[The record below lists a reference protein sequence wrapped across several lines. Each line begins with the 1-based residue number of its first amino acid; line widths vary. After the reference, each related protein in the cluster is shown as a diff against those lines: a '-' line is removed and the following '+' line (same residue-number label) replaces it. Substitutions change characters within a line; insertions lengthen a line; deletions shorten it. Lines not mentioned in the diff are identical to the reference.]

1 MAEPVP
7 PAERDDRPDRGWR
20 RWRWPLL
27 VGDVAL
33 ATVGLLALLT
43 NIMERQREGLD
54 PFYRVVAL
62 TDTTV
67 DPAVWGQNFP
77 LQYDLYRRTVDMTR
91 TRYGGSEALP
101 RRPTGEDPRDTVSV
115 SRLDED
121 PRLRE
126 FWAGYAFVEDFREE
140 RGHAYMLSDQ
150 VFTRRQVVA
159 QQPGTCLNCH
169 ASTYVAYLRA
179 GNGDLMEG
187 FARVNQMP
195 YQEAVRLVD
204 HPVACIDCHD
214 PETMRLRVTRPAFME
229 GIRALKAGQG
239 VEDYDVN
246 RDATRQEMRTYVC
259 GQCHVEYYFAGTE
272 KRLTY
277 PWDRGLTADSILAY
291 YEANGHNDWTHQ
303 VSGGGV
309 LKAQHPEFEMFNQG
323 IHARSGVACAD
334 CHMPYIRQGAM
345 KVSDHWVRSPL
356 LNVSNACQTCHPWDE
371 AELTARAHTIQDRT
385 YQLRNLAID
394 ASLALARAINAAA
407 QADAGN
413 PRLEAA
419 RRHHRRAQFLAD
431 FVEAENSMGFH
442 ADQEAARVLGLS
454 LNEARLGH
462 LALFGDL
469 VQATASALPAPPQAV
484 TPPPR
489 NGTR

>member
-1 MAEPVP
+1 ARSPRRPAGTATPTSRPPSRPVRTSSAPARPRPTRRRGGRSPAPAATAPSATGSDEPLPHP
-7 PAERDDRPDRGWR
+7 PLPWLSPSPPPSATTAPTRARGAAR
-20 RWRWPLL
+20 
-27 VGDVAL
+27 
-33 ATVGLLALLT
+33 
-43 NIMERQREGLD
+43 
-54 PFYRVVAL
+54 
-62 TDTTV
+62 TDTTGGR
-67 DPAVWGQNFP
+67 AVWGQNFP
-77 LQYDLYRRTVDMTR
+77 RQYDLYRRTVDMTR

-126 FWAGYAFVEDFREE
+126 FWAGYAFAEDFREE

-303 VSGGGV
+303 VSGGG
-309 LKAQHPEFEMFNQG
+309 
-323 IHARSGVACAD
+323 
-334 CHMPYIRQGAM
+334 
-345 KVSDHWVRSPL
+345 
-356 LNVSNACQTCHPWDE
+356 
-371 AELTARAHTIQDRT
+371 
-385 YQLRNLAID
+385 
-394 ASLALARAINAAA
+394 
-407 QADAGN
+407 
-413 PRLEAA
+413 
-419 RRHHRRAQFLAD
+419 
-431 FVEAENSMGFH
+431 
-442 ADQEAARVLGLS
+442 
-454 LNEARLGH
+454 
-462 LALFGDL
+462 
-469 VQATASALPAPPQAV
+469 
-484 TPPPR
+484 
-489 NGTR
+489 